1 MKFTER
7 FKRKII
13 AMKSFVTLS
22 VNIECGYILQGFANI
37 CTTDTVHV
45 NYLNLNVFFNN
56 FYAEICGFPKY
67 STWNFR
73 LVWACKCYAIFL
85 KYLFIFSKFYWST
98 SIIKWFQ
105 LGWILVNV
113 YSFILYMYSWFSQQ
127 MGVNF
132 KPPSFSPVYFRLL
145 HKFGLLPLSAFF

>member
-13 AMKSFVTLS
+13 AMESFVTLS
-22 VNIECGYILQGFANI
+22 VNIEFGYILQGFANI
-37 CTTDTVHV
+37 CNTDTVHV

-73 LVWACKCYAIFL
+73 LVRACKCYAIFL
-85 KYLFIFSKFYWST
+85 KLNTYLYFQNFI
-98 SIIKWFQ
+98 
-105 LGWILVNV
+105 G
-113 YSFILYMYSWFSQQ
+113 
-127 MGVNF
+127 
-132 KPPSFSPVYFRLL
+132 PPPLL
-145 HKFGLLPLSAFF
+145 SDFNEAGF